1 MFESEN
7 KWEELAEQVEELVS
21 RKRYAE
27 LRGLLL
33 PLEAADIAWLC
44 DELDERAPHSGVPP
58 AFPRSWRRRYLW
70 SWTVTNRR
78 S

>member
-27 LRGLLL
+27 LRDLLL

-44 DELDERAPHSGVPP
+44 DELDERAPILEIGRAHV
-58 AFPRSWRRRYLW
+58 
-70 SWTVTNRR
+70 
-78 S
+78 